1 MNKYIIAIVLIA
13 IAIGGYLIYTGQL
26 PIPGLT
32 TEATYVGISFS
43 SDMTTASPS
52 ISTFNMTIN
61 VESYKEKVFIT
72 MPNCSIKESTR
83 NPFMEKLNQ
92 YGVTVSMYKTMT
104 ISNNDTGEVYFS
116 KTFNFTSGADKKIE
130 VLIMNPIPD
139 NVTLR
144 IDIHIEIS
152 ITSSMFTWSKVIDR
166 TIYTKTAY
174 TPTEPYTEITGVL
187 TNTTSGLAVQ
197 LQSYQWV
204 SPTMSFSTPSVTIY
218 LKYQGQSVFDP
229 TVLGLT
235 QDAIGKRV
243 EVSGSISKDS
253 YGNIYIEVEEIEIEE
268 TSTQ

>member
-1 MNKYIIAIVLIA
+1 
-13 IAIGGYLIYTGQL
+13 
-26 PIPGLT
+26 
-32 TEATYVGISFS
+32 
-43 SDMTTASPS
+43 
-52 ISTFNMTIN
+52 MTIN

-72 MPNCSIKESTR
+72 APNCSIKESTR

-104 ISNNDTGEVYFS
+104 ISNNNTGEVYFS
-116 KTFNFTSGADKKIE
+116 KTFNFTSGADRKIE
-130 VLIMNPIPD
+130 VFIMKPIPD

-152 ITSSMFTWSKVIDR
+152 ITSATFSWSKVIDR
-166 TIYTKTAY
+166 TIYTKTGTAY
-174 TPTEPYTEITGVL
+174 TSTKPYTEITGVL
-187 TNTTSGLAVQ
+187 TNTTSGLALQ

-204 SPTMSFSTPSVTIY
+204 YPTMSFSTPSITVY
-218 LKYQGQSVFDP
+218 LKHQGQSVFDP

-243 EVSGSISKDS
+243 EVSGNISKDS

-268 TSTQ
+268 ASTQ